1 MTLIRVALIEDH
13 DLTRSSIR
21 VLLQQQ
27 ADIEIVGEAH
37 DGQSGL
43 SLLKA
48 TYPDVAIVDIGLPDI
63 TGIELIHQL
72 RQLQFE
78 SVELLNTNVLIM
90 TMQDSEE
97 TILAAFAAG
106 ADSYC
111 MKDAHF
117 DQLVEAVYA
126 TAAGNSWIDAMIA
139 RTVLQQIKPSHLR
152 LDADGTIELHRL
164 ATPDQDLIYPLTPRE
179 RDVLHLIVDG
189 CSNAEIAERL
199 YITVGT
205 VKTNVRSMLGKLS
218 VGDRTQIAVRALR
231 SALAT

>member
-1 MTLIRVALIEDH
+1 MTSIRVALIEDH
-13 DLTRSSIR
+13 DLTRLGIR
-21 VLLQQQ
+21 ALLQEQ
-27 ADIEIVGEAH
+27 ADIEIVGEAR

-43 SLLKA
+43 LLLKA

-63 TGIELIHQL
+63 TGIELIQQL

-78 SVELLNTNVLIM
+78 SVELLNTKVLIM
-90 TMQDSEE
+90 TLQDSEE

-117 DQLVEAVYA
+117 NQLIEAVYV
-126 TAAGNSWIDAMIA
+126 TAAGNSWIDSMIA

-152 LDADGTIELHRL
+152 LDADGAIEIHRL
-164 ATPDQDLIYPLTPRE
+164 ATPDQDLIYPLTQRE

-205 VKTNVRSMLGKLS
+205 VKTHVRSILGKLS

-231 SALAT
+231 SGLAT